1 MPPKVTE
8 TKGKHLTLE
17 ERTELQDCLYHGVS
31 FKAIGRRL
39 GKDPTTISKEV
50 KRNITVTAATA
61 ENAELCPRL
70 LRAPFVCNGCQRR
83 KWCRLEKHMYYARQ
97 AQQEYERK
105 LVESRSGV
113 SMNREEFWENDR
125 ILTERVRSG
134 QHIYHAIQCGGI
146 TCSKSTVYRHI
157 KQGHLSI
164 GPLDTPRMVKFKPRK
179 SKVNQP
185 LPKGIRAGR
194 SFADFQQYCA
204 EHDVSSWVEL
214 DLVIGQP
221 GGKVIM
227 TFDFTFC
234 NLMFGILLDNKRAA
248 TVALA
253 FEKLKA
259 DLASAGFCFGDVFPL
274 LLTDNGGEFAHVNAI
289 ELDAHG
295 FKEAS
300 LFFCDPASPAQ
311 KPRVEK
317 NHTLLRDILPQG
329 SSFDTLSQQDIDLVF
344 SHINAV
350 LRKSLNGKSPYS
362 IFEFTFGSA
371 LLDALGLS
379 SISPECVIQSPRLLK
394 SR

>member
-17 ERTELQDCLYHGVS
+17 ERTEVQDCLYHGVS

-50 KRNITVTAATA
+50 KRNITVTAATV
-61 ENAELCPRL
+61 EDAELCPRL
-70 LRAPFVCNGCQRR
+70 LRAPFVCNGCQKRR
-83 KWCRLEKHMYYARQ
+83 WCRLEKHMYYAKE
-97 AQQEYERK
+97 AQKEYERK
-105 LVESRSGV
+105 LVDSRTGV
-113 SMNREEFWENDR
+113 SMNKEEFWENDR
-125 ILTERVRSG
+125 ILTERVKAG

-146 TCSKSTVYRHI
+146 TFSKSTVYRHI

-164 GPLDTPRMVKFKPRK
+164 GPLDTPRMVKFKPPRTK
-179 SKVNQP
+179 GHQP
-185 LPKGIRAGR
+185 LPKAVKSGR
-194 SFADFQQYCA
+194 SFADFELYCT
-204 EHDVSSWVEL
+204 ENSISSWVEL

-234 NLMFGILLDNKRAA
+234 NLMFGLLLDNKRAS

-253 FEKLKA
+253 FA
-259 DLASAGFCFGDVFPL
+259 DLKSRLALAGFRFGDVFPL

-289 ELDAHG
+289 ELDSHG
-295 FKEAS
+295 HKESS

-329 SSFDTLSQQDIDLVF
+329 SSFDDLSQQDINLIF
-344 SHINAV
+344 SHVNGV
-350 LRKSLNGKSPYS
+350 LRKSLNGKSPYDL
-362 IFEFTFGSA
+362 FAFTFGS
-371 LLDALGLS
+371 LLPEVLGLNYVPPQS
-379 SISPECVIQSPRLLK
+379 VIQSPRLLK